1 MRGCGWGEVEAR
13 SFRSGYALRVTPIEI
28 IAESTTPDGAR
39 IRLAREQGNLVIR
52 INQISL
58 MSSRIQGSEMR
69 MAEISCAGLR
79 SDALVLVGGLGMGYT
94 LRATLDQLGPSG
106 KVVVAELLPVLV
118 EWNRG
123 PLGPLAGHPLQDP
136 RVQLVQDDVGR
147 LLRNGQGRYDVV
159 LLDVDNG
166 PDAFTAPQN
175 AWLYGQQGL
184 RAALSALRPGGTMV
198 VWSAWPCPPFEA
210 AMRRAGFH
218 ASTQRVYARGAI
230 KKGARHFLFV
240 GRRPQAG
247 ARVNVS

>member
-1 MRGCGWGEVEAR
+1 M
-13 SFRSGYALRVTPIEI
+13 TPIEI
-28 IAESTTPDGAR
+28 LAESTTPDGAH

-52 INQISL
+52 VNQISL
-58 MSSRIQGSEMR
+58 MSSRVQGSEMR
-69 MAEISCAGLR
+69 MAEISCTGLR
-79 SDALVLVGGLGMGYT
+79 ANAQVLVGGLGMGYT

-136 RVQLVQDDVGR
+136 RVLLVQDDVGR
-147 LLRNGQGRYDVV
+147 VLRRGQGQYDVV

-184 RAALSALRPGGTMV
+184 RAALAALRPGGTMV

-218 ASTQRVYARGAI
+218 ARTQRVYARGAI
-230 KKGARHFLFV
+230 KKGPRHFLFV
-240 GRRPQAG
+240 GQRPQAG
-247 ARVNVS
+247 TKVTVP